1 MERLESWPGAKP
13 RSTPSSEA
21 VPRLRWASGSSRMVE
36 ETIAESGERWGMV
49 SRIAR
54 QLGIGEQT
62 LRNPVERAEIDTGR
76 RPGTTT
82 DEKASQD
89 RRAGKGSPRAAAGQA
104 DPQGVGVIAFFRVYV
119 KRTRPP
125 QAVVGYRDAHRE
137 EFGSSRSAGSCS
149 SLPPP
154 STPQNRGPWA
164 TGRLRRAPGR
174 HINRIQRDNQ

>member
-1 MERLESWPGAKP
+1 
-13 RSTPSSEA
+13 
-21 VPRLRWASGSSRMVE
+21 MVE

-89 RRAGKGSPRAAAGQA
+89 RRAGKGSPRAGQS
-104 DPQGVGVIAFFRVYV
+104 DPQVGVSFFRVYV

-125 QAVVGYRDAHRE
+125 
-137 EFGSSRSAGSCS
+137 
-149 SLPPP
+149 
-154 STPQNRGPWA
+154 
-164 TGRLRRAPGR
+164 
-174 HINRIQRDNQ
+174 